1 MIQKRLY
8 RNLEKEENAVLT
20 ELSKRAVSFATKA
33 DKGRAAVIMDV
44 DESETALQRALF
56 SVVVR
61 KRETDKLMMS
71 PSKGDYNANTF
82 CGNVLNLNLL
92 ILYLLDYSSLLGA
105 FP

>member
-8 RNLEKEENAVLT
+8 RNLAKRENAVLT

-33 DKGRAAVIMDV
+33 DKGEAAVIMDV

-56 SVVVR
+56 SVVLR

-71 PSKGDYNANTF
+71 LSKGDYNANTF
-82 CGNVLNLNLL
+82 RNVLNLNLL
-92 ILYLLDYSSLLGA
+92 ILYLLDYSNLLSA